1 MTVDQSVVDEIL
13 AKAAEDTE
21 EGRLEKLEKEV
32 ETLKGSIKRLLL
44 DLRETMNRLENPF
57 ANLQSLAEAN
67 IVPQSAP
74 QIQIVPTSIPEPEK
88 KEEKEEKAQEV
99 EEKSEEKKEE
109 KKPDVRSEEDKK
121 VNKMEKIEERGK
133 DMITLPV
140 EPLPEK
146 KEEKSEIADLFKGT
160 KGRMDFMTLFNL
172 MEWVHS
178 MVSKHSYD
186 AFKLMLEVFE
196 MTGYINSNTKDL
208 IMKLADLVKINGT
221 KEVLIE
227 LYLLNK
233 VFNPNDRSMDSD
245 LLSLLLKKR

>member
-1 MTVDQSVVDEIL
+1 MTVDQTVVDEIL
-13 AKAAEDTE
+13 AKASEDTE

-74 QIQIVPTSIPEPEK
+74 QIQIVPTKIPEADK
-88 KEEKEEKAQEV
+88 KEEKREEEEQMVKEEIGSEKKIEDLGYDSEKVDKVDLVKEALAQPIEPLTQ
-99 EEKSEEKKEE
+99 KKEE
-109 KKPDVRSEEDKK
+109 SSEV
-121 VNKMEKIEERGK
+121 VN
-133 DMITLPV
+133 
-140 EPLPEK
+140 
-146 KEEKSEIADLFKGT
+146 LFKGT
-160 KGRMDFMTLFNL
+160 KSRMEFMKLFNL

-178 MVSKHSYD
+178 MVSRHSYES
-186 AFKLMLEVFE
+186 FKLMLEVFE
-196 MTGYINSNTKDL
+196 MTGYVNSNTKDL
-208 IMKLADLVKINGT
+208 IMRLADLVKVNGT
-221 KEVLIE
+221 KDVLIE

-233 VFNPNDRSMDSD
+233 VFNPEDRSMDSD